1 MLDKLNFFI
10 VLAGERHFGKAALK
24 LGITQPSL
32 SAAIRQLE
40 ESLGVMLIN
49 RGSRVQGLTEEG
61 DRVLNWALKITADTR
76 TMKEEIQNRT
86 KGLSGT
92 LVIGAIPTAMP
103 AIPEITNSFLN
114 RHPNVKLKLL
124 SRNSNEVL
132 GALERFEIDVGMTY
146 LSNEP
151 LGKLKNVPFYDESYC
166 LITPKENFTCNR
178 ITVSWLDASKL
189 RLCLL
194 TPDMQN
200 RRILNQRFLQEGI
213 SIIPT
218 LEANSLIALF
228 AHLQTGQWSSIL
240 PLSLVNSLKFHEDI
254 TTIPMEEP
262 QLRHKIGL
270 VALNRDPNT
279 PLITAFLREAEL
291 LVSKKVDDEMPK
303 IASQ

>member
-40 ESLGVMLIN
+40 ENLGVMLIN
-49 RGSRVQGLTEEG
+49 RGSRYQGLTEEG

-114 RHPNVKLKLL
+114 RHPDVKLKLL

-151 LGKLKNVPFYDESYC
+151 LGKLKNVPFYDESYR
-166 LITPKENFTCNR
+166 LITPKENFTR
-178 ITVSWLDASKL
+178 YRKTVSWVDAAKL

-228 AHLQTGQWSSIL
+228 AHIQTGQWSSIL
-240 PLSLVNSLKFHEDI
+240 PLSLVNSLKFNEDI

-262 QLRHKIGL
+262 QLSHKIGL

-291 LVSKKVDDEMPK
+291 LVSEK
-303 IASQ
+303 

>member
-1 MLDKLNFFI
+1 MIDKLNFFI
-10 VLAGERHFGKAALK
+10 VLAAERHFGKAAIR

-40 ESLGVMLIN
+40 QNLGVMLIN
-49 RGSRVQGLTEEG
+49 RGSRFQNLTEEG
-61 DRVLNWALKITADTR
+61 NRVLTWALQITADAR

-92 LVIGAIPTAMP
+92 LIIGAIPTAMP

-114 RHPNVKLKLL
+114 RHPDVKLKLL

-132 GALERFEIDVGMTY
+132 GALERFDIDVGMTY

-151 LGKLKNVPFYDESYC
+151 LEKLKNVPFYDESYY
-166 LITPKENFTCNR
+166 LITPSENFIRNKE
-178 ITVSWLDASKL
+178 TVSWADAAKL

-200 RRILNQRFLQEGI
+200 RRILNQRFLKEGI
-213 SIIPT
+213 SIVPT
-218 LEANSLIALF
+218 LEANSLFGLF
-228 AHLQTGQWSSIL
+228 THIQTGHWSSIL
-240 PLSLVNSLKFHEDI
+240 PLSLVNSLKFNKGI
-254 TTIPMEEP
+254 LTIPMEEP

-279 PLITAFLREAEL
+279 PLITAFLKEAESV
-291 LVSKKVDDEMPK
+291 VSAQENKNNV
-303 IASQ
+303 